1 VQHPF
6 EDGRLDEV
14 GGRAVGE
21 GHGVRQSFRP
31 IMPPSIPPATPAPAA
46 LSLCSPR

>member
-6 EDGRLDEV
+6 EDLRLDEV
-14 GGRAVGE
+14 GERTVGE
-21 GHGVRQSFRP
+21 RHGVRQSFRP

-46 LSLCSPR
+46 LSWLSPR